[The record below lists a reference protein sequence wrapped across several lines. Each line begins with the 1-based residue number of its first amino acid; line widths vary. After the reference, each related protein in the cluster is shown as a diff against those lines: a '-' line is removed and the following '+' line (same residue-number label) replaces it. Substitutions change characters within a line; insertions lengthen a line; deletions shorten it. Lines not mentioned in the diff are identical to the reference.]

1 MTSEIEAYMLISL
14 GPQAFVPL
22 APVFLVGTYDEEG
35 RPNIMTAAW
44 GGVCST
50 QPPCLAVSLR
60 RNRWT
65 CRAIQTRKAF
75 TVSIPDRT
83 MARQADFSG
92 LVSGRS
98 ENKFQALALS
108 PCAGEHVDA
117 PYVGESPVVLE
128 LQLRH
133 TLELGSHIQ
142 FVGEIMDVK
151 LRADCLTSE
160 NLPDPTAIDALMYA
174 PLSKEYHA
182 TGAFVAR
189 AFAIGKTVRR
199 QEAKTGEKLS

>member
-1 MTSEIEAYMLISL
+1 MRVAFAIETGMLISL
-14 GPQAFVPL
+14 GPQPFLPL
-22 APVFLVGTYDEEG
+22 TPVFLVGTYDENG
-35 RPNIMTAAW
+35 SPNIMSAAW

-60 RNRWT
+60 RSRWT
-65 CRAIQTRKAF
+65 CRALQLRKAF

-83 MARQADFSG
+83 LAGAVDFAG

-98 ENKFQALALS
+98 EDKFQALALK
-108 PCAGEHVDA
+108 PCPGEHVDA
-117 PYVGESPVVLE
+117 PYVEECPVVLE

-151 LRADCLTSE
+151 LRENCLTEE
-160 NLPDPTAIDALMYA
+160 NLPDSAAIDALTYA
-174 PLSKEYHA
+174 PLAQEYRS
-182 TGAFVAR
+182 TGEFVAR
-189 AFAIGKTVRR
+189 AFAVGRTVKRHGL
-199 QEAKTGEKLS
+199 A